1 MNLRLFIILC
11 GLLSLNLTAQGKID
25 FDSSGYNSV
34 MQRAKKEHKPVF
46 YMLYAT
52 WCAHC
57 NKMKQEVFT
66 DTLVSNFINK
76 HYISAWQDIEK
87 GEGEMFKKK
96 FGIKFFPTFIFF
108 DENGK
113 ELYNISGEFKPA
125 EFVTEAKN
133 ALIPEKQLPYLE
145 AQFNADVSNADKC
158 LAYLS
163 ALNKGRDRQLLSPIA
178 AKYLAT
184 QKDEQLISANNWKII
199 ANGVTDIQSREF
211 QYVLGHIKEF
221 EGVSSAKRV
230 QRKIENTVNEFL
242 SPAVELSDTLTY
254 HKRRAI
260 AQTINMRRVDS
271 LLFGFDTQ
279 LAVKVNNWKN
289 YRKATAA
296 NTEKFVWNDAKTLL
310 DIAGNYQKNIVESTA
325 LLDAIKWT
333 QRAISLNET
342 YDAEILLAR
351 LYLKNKD
358 KKMAQEWAEKAK
370 AKNAAF
376 GWKTAEADEIL
387 SQIGTKN

>member
-1 MNLRLFIILC
+1 MNLRLFILLF
-11 GLLSLNLTAQGKID
+11 GLLSLNISAQSKID

-125 EFVTEAKN
+125 EFVAEAKN

-254 HKRRAI
+254 HKRRSI

-279 LAVKVNNWKN
+279 LAIKVNNWKN

-296 NTEKFVWNDAKTLL
+296 NTEKFAWNDAKTLL

-358 KKMAQEWAEKAK
+358 KNQARNWAEKAK

-387 SQIGTKN
+387 TQIGTKN

>member
-1 MNLRLFIILC
+1 MNSKLLLIFFCLLRLN
-11 GLLSLNLTAQGKID
+11 LSAQGKID
-25 FDSSGYNSV
+25 FDASGFDAV
-34 MQRAKKEHKPVF
+34 LQRAQKEHKPIF

-52 WCAHC
+52 WCSHC

-87 GEGEMFKKK
+87 GEGAVFKKK
-96 FGIKFFPTFIFF
+96 FGIKYFPTFIFF
-108 DENGK
+108 DPNGR
-113 ELYNISGEFKPA
+113 ELYNISGEFKA
-125 EFVTEAKN
+125 ADFVAEAKN

-145 AQFNADVSNADKC
+145 QQFNADVSNADKC
-158 LAYLS
+158 LAYLT

-178 AKYLAT
+178 TRYLAT

-211 QYVLGHIKEF
+211 QYVLKHLKEF
-221 EGVSSAKRV
+221 EAVSSAKRV
-230 QRKIENTVNEFL
+230 QRKIENTVHEFL

-254 HKRRAI
+254 HKRRSI
-260 AQTINMRRVDS
+260 AQSINLRRVDS

-279 LAVKVNNWKN
+279 LAVKVNNWKL

-296 NTEKFVWNDAKTLL
+296 STEKFAWKDAKMLQE
-310 DIAGNYQKNIVESTA
+310 IAGNYLKNYSDSAA
-325 LLDAIKWT
+325 LLDAIKWAQHALT
-333 QRAISLNET
+333 LNET
-342 YDAEILLAR
+342 YEGQILLAR
-351 LYLKNKD
+351 LHLKNKD
-358 KKMAQEWAEKAK
+358 KNQARLWAEKAK

-376 GWKTAEADEIL
+376 GWKTQEADDLIL
-387 SQIGTKN
+387 QTDKK

>member
-296 NTEKFVWNDAKTLL
+296 NTEKFVWNDAKMLL
-310 DIAGNYQKNIVESTA
+310 EIAGNYQKNIVESA
-325 LLDAIKWT
+325 AILDAIKWT
-333 QRAISLNET
+333 QRAIALNET

-351 LYLKNKD
+351 LYLKNKN
-358 KKMAQEWAEKAK
+358 KKMAQQWAEKAK
-370 AKNAAF
+370 AKNASF

-387 SQIGTKN
+387 SQISTKN

>member
-1 MNLRLFIILC
+1 MNCKFFLVC
-11 GLLSLNLTAQGKID
+11 VCLLSLSLSAQGKID
-25 FDSSGYNSV
+25 FDSSGFQAV
-34 MQRAKKEHKPVF
+34 VKRAKSENKPVF

-57 NKMKQEVFT
+57 NKMKNEVFT

-76 HYISAWQDIEK
+76 NYISAWQDIEK

-96 FGIKFFPTFIFF
+96 FGIKYFPTFIFF
-108 DENGK
+108 DQNGN
-113 ELYNISGEFKPA
+113 ELYNISGEFKPT
-125 EFVTEAKN
+125 EFVAEAKN
-133 ALIPEKQLPYLE
+133 ALIREKQLPYLE

-184 QKDEQLISANNWKII
+184 QKDEQLINANNWKII

-242 SPAVELSDTLTY
+242 MPAVELSDTLTY
-254 HKRRAI
+254 KKRRFI

-289 YRKATAA
+289 YRKVTQS
-296 NTEKFVWNDAKTLL
+296 NTEKFAWNDAKTLL
-310 DIAGNYQKNIVESTA
+310 EIAENYQKNIIESAA
-325 LLDAIKWT
+325 LIDAIKWT
-333 QRAISLNET
+333 QRAIILNET

-358 KKMAQEWAEKAK
+358 KKSAQQWAEKAK

-376 GWKTAEADEIL
+376 GWKTTEADEIL
-387 SQIGTKN
+387 SQIATKN

>member
-358 KKMAQEWAEKAK
+358 KNQARNWAEKAK

>member
-1 MNLRLFIILC
+1 MNPKLFIFVFSFIA
-11 GLLSLNLTAQGKID
+11 LNLSAQGKID

-46 YMLYAT
+46 YMMYAT

-87 GEGEMFKKK
+87 GEGGMFKKR
-96 FGIKFFPTFIFF
+96 FGIKYFPTFIFF
-108 DENGK
+108 DENGN

-125 EFVTEAKN
+125 EFVAEAKN
-133 ALIPEKQLPYLE
+133 ALIREKQLPYLE
-145 AQFNADVSNADKC
+145 AQFNADLSNADKC
-158 LAYLS
+158 LAYLT

-184 QKDEQLISANNWKII
+184 QKDEQLVSANNWKII
-199 ANGVTDIQSREF
+199 ANGVTDIKSREF
-211 QYVLGHIKEF
+211 QYVLSHIKEF

-242 SPAVELSDTLTY
+242 TPAVELSDTLTY
-254 HKRRAI
+254 NKRRAI

-279 LAVKVNNWKN
+279 LAVKVNNWKL
-289 YRKATAA
+289 YKKVTAA
-296 NTEKFVWNDAKTLL
+296 SVEKFAWNDAKMLL
-310 DIAGNYQKNIVESTA
+310 DIAGNYQKNISEPAA
-325 LLDAIKWT
+325 LLEAIKWT
-333 QRAISLNET
+333 QRAITLNET
-342 YDAEILLAR
+342 YDVEILLAR

-358 KKMAQEWAEKAK
+358 KNQARVWAEKAK

-376 GWKTAEADEIL
+376 GWKTQEADDL
-387 SQIGTKN
+387 LNQLNQK